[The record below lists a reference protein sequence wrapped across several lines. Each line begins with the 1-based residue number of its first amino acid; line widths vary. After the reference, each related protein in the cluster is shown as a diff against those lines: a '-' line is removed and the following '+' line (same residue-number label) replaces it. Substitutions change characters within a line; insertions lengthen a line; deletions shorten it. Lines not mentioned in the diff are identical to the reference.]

1 MATWASL
8 TAEQKDIV
16 LENDRQLRAAVGAYA
31 RALENID
38 SVKAHYDASASALV
52 ASLDAGE
59 VIPHGS
65 GLAGVVSSTET
76 FYATVLSSLATTLA
90 NDNAAGDRQ
99 NYAKL
104 AGPSNIG

>member
-31 RALENID
+31 RALEGMD
-38 SVKAHYDASASALV
+38 SVVAHYDASASALV
-52 ASLDAGE
+52 ASLDPGE
-59 VIPHGS
+59 VIPHDS
-65 GLAGVVSSTET
+65 GLAGVVSSDET
-76 FYATVLSSLATTLA
+76 FYAAVLASLTTTLA

-104 AGPSNIG
+104 AGPSNIR